1 MKRTIIFCLMLLLIS
16 GNLISKETNE
26 ESFMKLK
33 IVGFGENSSLEKAGA
48 KINDIFLNYN
58 GKPVHNLN
66 ELNKLKE
73 ENKDEKVK
81 VGILRGQAVITLEIP
96 KGRLGAYL
104 NEVVTKHPI
113 DKDAVIIDGIGE
125 LKWGA
130 GMENSFFGALSLVE
144 NKIGQHTSYNDLVGL
159 SGYGFRLHFFKGFC
173 PSSPDATIGKNVGTE
188 IMKKLGY
195 KVESYFLY
203 KDEWKN
209 EDVTMKP
216 ESELRKAI
224 TESIDKG
231 FPVIALDLIEVPE
244 WGLITGYQKDGK
256 EFFCRTYF
264 DKVEEGYEIGKKFPW
279 MIIIIKDYQKADIS
293 PLFNEVFEVAK
304 ELYNTEKYDK
314 YYSGIRAIKE
324 WIADLNDEKLY
335 ECDENALEE
344 KRLANWWIFYSL
356 SEARNVAADFLERN
370 MSRFDKDPKLIKE
383 LSEIYKKETT
393 LLRGHESQIP
403 CPYINNPDLIW
414 NKENRQNQ
422 IKVLNEFLELE
433 NQADEI
439 LKKI

>member
-1 MKRTIIFCLMLLLIS
+1 
-16 GNLISKETNE
+16 
-26 ESFMKLK
+26 
-33 IVGFGENSSLEKAGA
+33 
-48 KINDIFLNYN
+48 
-58 GKPVHNLN
+58 
-66 ELNKLKE
+66 
-73 ENKDEKVK
+73 
-81 VGILRGQAVITLEIP
+81 
-96 KGRLGAYL
+96 
-104 NEVVTKHPI
+104 
-113 DKDAVIIDGIGE
+113 
-125 LKWGA
+125 
-130 GMENSFFGALSLVE
+130 
-144 NKIGQHTSYNDLVGL
+144 LVGL

-195 KVESYFLY
+195 EVESYFLY

-224 TESIDKG
+224 TESIDTG

-279 MIIIIKDYQKADIS
+279 MIIVIKDYQKVDIS

-356 SEARNVAADFLERN
+356 SEARNVAVDFLERN

-403 CPYINNPDLIW
+403 CPYIDNPDLIW

-422 IKVLNEFLELE
+422 IKVLNELLELE
-433 NQADEI
+433 NQANEI